1 MLLGREVVSASVERS
16 CVPCSQHGVLKPT
29 RDVRWILYQPQP
41 EPALRFTEKL
51 TWAQIPHDGDRCSYD
66 SIDAGTPLVALP
78 GLPRASR
85 ARCVLLS
92 KEGAPW
98 R

>member
-66 SIDAGTPLVALP
+66 SIDKGYPAGCPPWVTARQPS
-78 GLPRASR
+78 GL
-85 ARCVLLS
+85 
-92 KEGAPW
+92 
-98 R
+98 